1 MTVAVRGSGLQAI
14 LRSFDKSNKGL
25 PTPVSINS
33 KAEITGGSFVRF
45 LFKGSLVICS
55 PGSCCA
61 WSSPRIVRW
70 QGNHG
75 VIFAA
80 AQPNV
85 SEGVS
90 HDIFLLSTEVSDNWF
105 SVSLKDI
112 SVIEVL
118 KALHAL

>member
-1 MTVAVRGSGLQAI
+1 MSIGSE
-14 LRSFDKSNKGL
+14 D
-25 PTPVSINS
+25 
-33 KAEITGGSFVRF
+33 EITGLSFMWF

-61 WSSPRIVRW
+61 WSSPDMFRW
-70 QGNHG
+70 QPNLL
-75 VIFAA
+75 IWAA
-80 AQPNV
+80 AQLSD

-112 SVIEVL
+112 SVVEVL

>member
-1 MTVAVRGSGLQAI
+1 MKLLGVVYVV
-14 LRSFDKSNKGL
+14 F
-25 PTPVSINS
+25 
-33 KAEITGGSFVRF
+33 
-45 LFKGSLVICS
+45 FKGSLVLCS
-55 PGSCCA
+55 PGGCCA
-61 WSSPRIVRW
+61 WSSPGIVRW

-80 AQPNV
+80 AQLSD

-90 HDIFLLSTEVSDNWF
+90 HDICLLSTEVSDSWF

-112 SVIEVL
+112 SVVEVL

>member
-1 MTVAVRGSGLQAI
+1 MNRCTPLPLLIMRFMKPDS
-14 LRSFDKSNKGL
+14 RSHTCEKF
-25 PTPVSINS
+25 
-33 KAEITGGSFVRF
+33 F
-45 LFKGSLVICS
+45 LEGSLVICS
-55 PGSCCA
+55 PGGCCA
-61 WSSPRIVRW
+61 WSSPGIVRW

-80 AQPNV
+80 AQLSD

-112 SVIEVL
+112 SVVEVL

>member
-1 MTVAVRGSGLQAI
+1 MTI

-25 PTPVSINS
+25 PTSVSIDS
-33 KAEITGGSFVRF
+33 EDEITGGSLVRF

-55 PGSCCA
+55 PGGCCA
-61 WSSPRIVRW
+61 WSSPGIVRW

-80 AQPNV
+80 AQLSD

-90 HDIFLLSTEVSDNWF
+90 HDICLLSTEVSDNWF

-112 SVIEVL
+112 SVVEVL